1 MEAVLKQESGSK
13 QPGVGCFL
21 LRPAPDGLARP
32 KKLVPMFR
40 SSIWRRRFV
49 PVAGTGSKHRR
60 ASTLTAS
67 LCTGVAARIAG
78 TLVAEALA
86 PGATKRE
93 TIRIGMASG
102 ILAVGAAVEQV
113 GPNAW
118 IAQRGSFF
126 RTTRRLFAGRLYL
139 QLL

>member
-1 MEAVLKQESGSK
+1 MQSEAVSGS
-13 QPGVGCFL
+13 
-21 LRPAPDGLARP
+21 
-32 KKLVPMFR
+32 
-40 SSIWRRRFV
+40 
-49 PVAGTGSKHRR
+49 
-60 ASTLTAS
+60 
-67 LCTGVAARIAG
+67 CTGVAARIAG
-78 TLVAEALA
+78 SLVAEALA

-93 TIRIGMASG
+93 TIRIGMPSG

>member
-1 MEAVLKQESGSK
+1 VQSEAVSGS
-13 QPGVGCFL
+13 
-21 LRPAPDGLARP
+21 
-32 KKLVPMFR
+32 
-40 SSIWRRRFV
+40 
-49 PVAGTGSKHRR
+49 
-60 ASTLTAS
+60 
-67 LCTGVAARIAG
+67 CTGVAARIAG

-93 TIRIGMASG
+93 AIRIGMPSG